1 MMDALFQGVTNITND
16 EKIVVYDMEYLKKAA
31 KLFKDAS
38 EKRRK

>member
-1 MMDALFQGVTNITND
+1 MVDALFQGVTTISDT
-16 EKIVVYDMEYLKKAA
+16 EKIVVYDMSYLKEAA